1 MVIAVRAAMSHYA
14 PHLLF
19 IILGALCVV
28 LCAPPPLARF
38 LVSSFVSPASDAC
51 LSYVHS
57 SALYAAS
64 PFLRD
69 SIPLY

>member
-19 IILGALCVV
+19 IVYPLCVV
-28 LCAPPPLARF
+28 LCALPPLARF
-38 LVSSFVSPASDAC
+38 LVSSFVSPASDAG

>member
-19 IILGALCVV
+19 FILGALCVV

-38 LVSSFVSPASDAC
+38 LVLLGFTSDGIRC
-51 LSYVHS
+51 RKKGSGFL
-57 SALYAAS
+57 AAFRMFI
-64 PFLRD
+64 PRD
-69 SIPLY
+69 YIPL

>member
-1 MVIAVRAAMSHYA
+1 MVIAVRTAMSHYA